1 MVKLVNYN
9 SKKKTSVMLRNCKQI
24 ANVSNEQSQS
34 KPHTTNF
41 VLNELNFCLRLLTK
55 QSVVFRVGKEH

>member
-1 MVKLVNYN
+1 
-9 SKKKTSVMLRNCKQI
+9 MLRNCKQI

-41 VLNELNFCLRLLTK
+41 GLNELNFCLRLLTK